1 MECEHCGLEKR
12 VADLEKDSERN
23 QHTHK
28 EFYGKFE
35 ELGRGQAVAD
45 ERYSAIQATL
55 VSIQADLKELKEK
68 PGKRWESVVQTVLQW
83 VVVAILAAV
92 VVFK

>member
-1 MECEHCGLEKR
+1 MDCEHCGLEKR
-12 VADLEKDSERN
+12 VSDLERDSERN

-35 ELGRGQAVAD
+35 ELGKSQAVTD
-45 ERYSAIQATL
+45 ERYTTIQATL
-55 VSIQADLKELKEK
+55 VSIQADLSELKAK
-68 PGKRWESVVQTVLQW
+68 PGKRWEGIVGSVLQW
-83 VVVAILAAV
+83 AVLAVLAAV

>member
-35 ELGRGQAVAD
+35 ELGKSQAVAD

>member
-45 ERYSAIQATL
+45 ERYSVIQATL

>member
-45 ERYSAIQATL
+45 ERYSAIQKVDKHNSVVERMA
-55 VSIQADLKELKEK
+55 VAERDLKSAWKQIDEIKEDIK
-68 PGKRWESVVQTVLQW
+68 EEK
-83 VVVAILAAV
+83 
-92 VVFK
+92 

>member
-1 MECEHCGLEKR
+1 MLFR
-12 VADLEKDSERN
+12 S
-23 QHTHK
+23 
-28 EFYGKFE
+28 
-35 ELGRGQAVAD
+35 
-45 ERYSAIQATL
+45 IQATL

>member
-1 MECEHCGLEKR
+1 MDCEHCGLEKR
-12 VADLEKDSERN
+12 VSDLERDSERN